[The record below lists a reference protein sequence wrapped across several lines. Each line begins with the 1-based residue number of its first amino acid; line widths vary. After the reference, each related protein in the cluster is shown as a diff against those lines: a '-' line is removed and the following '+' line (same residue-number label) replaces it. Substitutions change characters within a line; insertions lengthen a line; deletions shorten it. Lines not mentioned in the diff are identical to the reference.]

1 MKKYVSHM
9 VRSLTIEI
17 KKNCNK
23 NTLNKELD
31 MIFCG
36 EFVLAYREKIE
47 RKYSLTQ
54 LYTDVRRVRKAIV
67 IFLLLKRKNR
77 KTNMHW
83 SSTYG

>member
-1 MKKYVSHM
+1 M

-17 KKNCNK
+17 KKNCDK
-23 NTLNKELD
+23 NILNKELD

>member
-1 MKKYVSHM
+1 M

-17 KKNCNK
+17 KKNCDK

-54 LYTDVRRVRKAIV
+54 LYTDVRRVKSHCY
-67 IFLLLKRKNR
+67 F
-77 KTNMHW
+77 
-83 SSTYG
+83 SSFEKKK